1 MAEDADNETDTSTET
16 SKSAGEADKAAGS
29 EKRGE
34 VDYKTEYEKTLAESR
49 KWEGRAKAD
58 KDAAEK
64 WRKHEEESRS
74 EEEKRAARE
83 RELEQRATAAEQRA
97 LRSEVADDKKVPV
110 EARRFLTGS
119 TKEELEASAD
129 ELLKLISK
137 DSGRKVDQNQGKSEG
152 ETTGDFLRDSLR
164 H

>member
-1 MAEDADNETDTSTET
+1 MAEDANTDTDTGNET
-16 SKSAGEADKAAGS
+16 SKSAGEAEKAAGS
-29 EKRGE
+29 EKAGD

-83 RELEQRATAAEQRA
+83 RELEQRATAAEHRA
-97 LRSEVADDKKVPV
+97 LRSEVADEKKVPV
-110 EARRFLTGS
+110 EARKFLTGS

-129 ELLKLISK
+129 ELLKLISENP
-137 DSGRKVDQNQGKSEG
+137 GRKTDPNQGKTGG
-152 ETTGDFLRDSLR
+152 EPSGDFLRASL